1 LPKHIFG
8 DLKHHTYSF
17 EELDMYSFRQNLLF
31 FAVALF
37 VVSNAISAQTPTP
50 TSTPDDKPV
59 VVYTEEIKLNIA
71 AFDLNGNFADALKKE
86 DLVISEDGRLHQANI
101 IQHIPAKVL
110 ILLDTGGESRI
121 AKDFKTTRETAKKLV
136 NSLQKDDQVA
146 LMQYHDKIELI
157 SDWTSDKALL
167 NQILDKKM
175 NFGTRSRFSDALNQ
189 AASFLQKVP
198 TENRHLVL
206 ISDGL
211 DSTANQEQKTAALRT
226 LTATNINVHVFSYT
240 GLEQQVVEQRKKSI
254 SGGGRKAIELPP
266 GADVPIPGK
275 VQTVPIATI
284 NTDRAMVKKN
294 KERGDALKR
303 SEQDLTRLTE
313 DTNGIFYLPKTA
325 EEMIDKTAELAK
337 NIDSQYVVTYTP
349 KRPLSESQN
358 GEVRNIEVTS
368 KRDNVVIIAR
378 RKLLVVRNEKL

>member
-1 LPKHIFG
+1 
-8 DLKHHTYSF
+8 
-17 EELDMYSFRQNLLF
+17 MCSFRHNLLF
-31 FAVALF
+31 FVFALF
-37 VVSNAISAQTPTP
+37 ISSTGISAQTPTP
-50 TSTPDDKPV
+50 TPDDKPV

-121 AKDFKTTRETAKKLV
+121 AKDFKTTRETAKKLI
-136 NSLQKDDQVA
+136 NSLQKGDQVA
-146 LMQYHDKIELI
+146 LMQYNDKIELI
-157 SDWTSDKALL
+157 SDWTTDKALL

-189 AASFLQKVP
+189 AAGFLQKVP

-211 DSTANQEQKTAALRT
+211 DSTANQEQKNAALRG

-240 GLEQQVVEQRKKSI
+240 ALEQQVVEQRKKSI
-254 SGGGRKAIELPP
+254 RGGGRKAIELPP

-275 VQTVPIATI
+275 VQTVPIVTI

-294 KERGDALKR
+294 EERGKALKR
-303 SEQDLTRLTE
+303 SEEEMTRLTE

-325 EEMIDKTAELAK
+325 EEMIEKTAELAK

-349 KRPLSESQN
+349 KRPLSESAD

-368 KRDNVVIIAR
+368 KRDNVIIIAR
-378 RKLLVVRNEKL
+378 RKLLVMRNEKL